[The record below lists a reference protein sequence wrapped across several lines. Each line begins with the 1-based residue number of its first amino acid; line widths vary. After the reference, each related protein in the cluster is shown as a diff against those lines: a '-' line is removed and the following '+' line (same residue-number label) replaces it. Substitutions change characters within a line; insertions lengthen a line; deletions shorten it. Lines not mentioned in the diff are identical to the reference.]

1 MKHASAVA
9 RLLRFFA
16 LDLPVLSE
24 IRTDFAR
31 IRKFVVPGRMYEVV
45 MNIELVYLESVRL

>member
-1 MKHASAVA
+1 VKHASAVA

-31 IRKFVVPGRMYEVV
+31 IHKFVVPGRMYAQVV
-45 MNIELVYLESVRL
+45 TNI